1 MTKLSICMIVKDEET
16 YLPESLESVKTIA
29 EEIIVV
35 DTGSVDNSVGI
46 AKMYGAHVF
55 PFQWNNDFSAAR
67 NFAISKCTGDFILFL
82 DADEKVTSASCNE
95 ITSHIQIKQK
105 TAFYCDIYKNDYR
118 IGRKFIKRTPRLVAN
133 NEAIKFTG
141 RVNEQI
147 DSSLHD
153 NGYSIIPSRIQIK
166 HIGYEAADVTIKKR
180 INRYLPILVEEYE
193 LHKSPSIAFAI
204 AVACETIK
212 EEVQATHYFKIVADS
227 TKLDRTLRGYAYTTL
242 AFYSHQ
248 ERMIQE
254 SEKNINFSLKLC
266 ERQPFGHLLSSRI
279 SLRKNEF
286 NLAEE
291 KCKRAYIL
299 NQDFLA
305 RSQDSQFAVTVYQ
318 EEILYFGIT
327 LSLKNRNTPNYQFYQ
342 KELIMYYKSIDE
354 RDNQNRSDVIKKI
367 FLSIPINDDEVQ
379 VLIKMINKNS
389 LSFFI
394 YMLGSYPNK
403 KQLIVIL
410 QSILKQFPN
419 ILEAQKLLAKILDEH
434 GRVDD
439 AVRVMERIIEVDQSD
454 VTIFFYLISYY
465 LKQGQE
471 SKIKPVIEKIEKNFS
486 HLPDVMSRVR
496 TLRRKLLT
504 FTTVPL

>member
-1 MTKLSICMIVKDEET
+1 
-16 YLPESLESVKTIA
+16 
-29 EEIIVV
+29 
-35 DTGSVDNSVGI
+35 
-46 AKMYGAHVF
+46 
-55 PFQWNNDFSAAR
+55 
-67 NFAISKCTGDFILFL
+67 
-82 DADEKVTSASCNE
+82 
-95 ITSHIQIKQK
+95 
-105 TAFYCDIYKNDYR
+105 
-118 IGRKFIKRTPRLVAN
+118 
-133 NEAIKFTG
+133 
-141 RVNEQI
+141 
-147 DSSLHD
+147 
-153 NGYSIIPSRIQIK
+153 
-166 HIGYEAADVTIKKR
+166 
-180 INRYLPILVEEYE
+180 
-193 LHKSPSIAFAI
+193 
-204 AVACETIK
+204 
-212 EEVQATHYFKIVADS
+212 
-227 TKLDRTLRGYAYTTL
+227 
-242 AFYSHQ
+242 
-248 ERMIQE
+248 
-254 SEKNINFSLKLC
+254 
-266 ERQPFGHLLSSRI
+266 
-279 SLRKNEF
+279 
-286 NLAEE
+286 
-291 KCKRAYIL
+291 
-299 NQDFLA
+299 
-305 RSQDSQFAVTVYQ
+305 
-318 EEILYFGIT
+318 
-327 LSLKNRNTPNYQFYQ
+327 
-342 KELIMYYKSIDE
+342 MYYKSIDE